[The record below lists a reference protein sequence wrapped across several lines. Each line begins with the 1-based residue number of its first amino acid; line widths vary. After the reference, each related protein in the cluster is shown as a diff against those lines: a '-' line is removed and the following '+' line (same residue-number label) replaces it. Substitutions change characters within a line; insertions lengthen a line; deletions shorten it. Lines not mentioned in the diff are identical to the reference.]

1 MMQMRTRR
9 IDSMRINLIIYD
21 ETKYT
26 IVINAN
32 FIKVYDVES
41 SLVGRP
47 RLLLIERRVSENKQ
61 INQHRKNLNKK
72 QNLFEQ
78 KWSQIKKELLQF

>member
-1 MMQMRTRR
+1 MRTRR

-61 INQHRKNLNKK
+61 INQHRKKLNKK